1 MKNHADDEE
10 AKSVLNTSD
19 DGDNASVSS
28 ADSDMMPFQDYK
40 SEIEQLLHDSE
51 FAGFTISPIQHG
63 YSYQNCVYGLTSP
76 NDTEEQYIL
85 RVPVL
90 PELDDNGRCEDIEND
105 AALLEFLDGKLPV
118 PRVKTFCSTNDNVLE
133 KPYTI
138 QTRLLGI
145 SLNEIYNDL
154 SYEEKVGI
162 VDQFVELLAK
172 VESVTF
178 ATAGTFAASPDIPS
192 SNNRPLITFFN
203 EGDEKF
209 MKHPMVARDRRGSD
223 LKTFLLSHINGW
235 IRKEYRKEKSYTL
248 EPLKFMLTMID
259 DLTLEGAFDA
269 TPHPIVLHH
278 WDLEPRNLMVEK
290 IAGAWKIRGIIDWDA
305 AVALPRP
312 LARRAPDWIW
322 DFDSEGFTGYLDN
335 DHHPKPD
342 AELSAENS
350 ALKTHFNAMA
360 AEKLAGY
367 LEDAYG
373 QGVWLRRLWTFARS
387 GIESMWYIDLV
398 KELEVDWKKRLE
410 VEMTTVDELTKTEGV
425 LSDRVVTAT
434 DKPWTSVVEWC
445 RNLGGK
451 LRTRF

>member
-1 MKNHADDEE
+1 
-10 AKSVLNTSD
+10 
-19 DGDNASVSS
+19 
-28 ADSDMMPFQDYK
+28 
-40 SEIEQLLHDSE
+40 
-51 FAGFTISPIQHG
+51 HG

-85 RVPVL
+85 RIPVL
-90 PELDDNGRCEDIEND
+90 PELDDDGRCEDIEND
-105 AALLEFLDGKLPV
+105 AALLGFLYGKLPV
-118 PRVKTFCSTNDNVLE
+118 PRVKTFYSTKDNVLE

-138 QTRLLGI
+138 QTRLPGI
-145 SLNEIYNDL
+145 SLDEVYDDL
-154 SYEEKVGI
+154 SYEEKAGI

-178 ATAGTFAASPDIPS
+178 ATAGTFAAAPDLPS
-192 SNNRPLITFFN
+192 SNNGPLIAFFN

-248 EPLKFMLTMID
+248 ESLTFMLTMID

-312 LARRAPDWIW
+312 LTRRAPDWIW

-342 AELSAENS
+342 AELSTENS
-350 ALKTHFNAMA
+350 ALKAHFKARA
-360 AEKLAGY
+360 AEKLEGY

-398 KELEVDWKKRLE
+398 KELEVDWKKSLE

-434 DKPWTSVVEWC
+434 DKPWTFLRQVVEWC